1 MGGDKAGVRVM
12 LWWEYRGTGL
22 WVEDPGDKAEWV
34 GGQGGWEILE
44 AGWAVCG
51 ELGNEA
57 VVSNAHFTNTLSGCG
72 FLSQVVQLVTLV

>member
-1 MGGDKAGVRVM
+1 M
-12 LWWEYRGTGL
+12 WEYRGTGL

-51 ELGNEA
+51 ELGSEA

-72 FLSQVVQLVTLV
+72 FLSGGTVGTTLV